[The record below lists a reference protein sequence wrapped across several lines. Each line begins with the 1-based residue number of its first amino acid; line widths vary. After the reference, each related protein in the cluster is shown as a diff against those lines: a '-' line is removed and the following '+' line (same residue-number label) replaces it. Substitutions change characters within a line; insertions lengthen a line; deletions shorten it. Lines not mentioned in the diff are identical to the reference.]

1 MFKHGTQEHI
11 VKNISLIFTQYN
23 PEIQQYIVSKL
34 FANNNINAT
43 IFADKSLNLNPQA
56 IAILPKADVL
66 SFTGDVICVAPED
79 VELVRTVKRP
89 IQIKFIMHE
98 RIREMQNW
106 FADESDIEYLVGLD
120 DSMRPEGSP
129 SFQKL
134 AESLVGI
141 KNLRTLSEYLS

>member
-1 MFKHGTQEHI
+1 M
-11 VKNISLIFTQYN
+11 
-23 PEIQQYIVSKL
+23 
-34 FANNNINAT
+34 
-43 IFADKSLNLNPQA
+43 NLNSQA
-56 IAILPKADVL
+56 IAILPKADLL

-106 FADESDIEYLVGLD
+106 FADESDIEYLIGLD

>member
-1 MFKHGTQEHI
+1 

-23 PEIQQYIVSKL
+23 QELQQYIVSKL

-43 IFADKSLNLNPQA
+43 IFADKSLNLSSQA
-56 IAILPKADVL
+56 IAILPKADLL

-106 FADESDIEYLVGLD
+106 FAHESDIEYLIGLD
-120 DSMRPEGSP
+120 DSMRPETSP

>member
-43 IFADKSLNLNPQA
+43 IFADKSLNLNSQA

>member
-1 MFKHGTQEHI
+1 M
-11 VKNISLIFTQYN
+11 KNISLIFTQYN

-43 IFADKSLNLNPQA
+43 IFADKSLNLNSQA

>member
-1 MFKHGTQEHI
+1 M
-11 VKNISLIFTQYN
+11 KNISLIFTQYN

>member
-1 MFKHGTQEHI
+1 M
-11 VKNISLIFTQYN
+11 KNISLIFTQYN
-23 PEIQQYIVSKL
+23 QELQQYIVSKL
-34 FANNNINAT
+34 FANNNINST
-43 IFADKSLNLNPQA
+43 IFADKSLNLNSQA
-56 IAILPKADVL
+56 IAILPKADLL

-106 FADESDIEYLVGLD
+106 FVDESDIEYLIGLD